1 MTTLLL
7 DQKPI
12 ALRAPTLEQTILDRL
27 EEETVVG
34 LDELVEM
41 LPQYSWNQI
50 FHAVDQL
57 ARFGKIVLRRHRY
70 DYTVFST
77 TYAAR
82 VRQRPHGRSSC

>member
-1 MTTLLL
+1 MTALLL
-7 DQKPI
+7 DQTPM
-12 ALRAPTLEQTILDRL
+12 ALRAATLEQTILDRL
-27 EEETVVG
+27 EEETVIG

-41 LPQYSWNQI
+41 LPQYNWNQI

-77 TYAAR
+77 SYAA
-82 VRQRPHGRSSC
+82 

>member
-1 MTTLLL
+1 MTALLL
-7 DQKPI
+7 DQTPM
-12 ALRAPTLEQTILDRL
+12 ALRAATLEQTILDKL
-27 EEETVVG
+27 EEETVIG

-41 LPQYSWNQI
+41 LPQYTWNQI

-77 TYAAR
+77 SYAA
-82 VRQRPHGRSSC
+82 

>member
-1 MTTLLL
+1 MITLLL
-7 DQKPI
+7 DQTPM
-12 ALRAPTLEQTILDRL
+12 ALRAATLEQTILDRL
-27 EEETVVG
+27 EEETVIG

-41 LPQYSWNQI
+41 LPQYTWNQI

-77 TYAAR
+77 SYAA
-82 VRQRPHGRSSC
+82 

>member
-1 MTTLLL
+1 MTTLAI

-12 ALRAPTLEQTILDRL
+12 ARASHTLEQTILDRL

-34 LDELVEM
+34 LDELIEM

-57 ARFGKIVLRRHRY
+57 ARLGHIVLRRHRY
-70 DYTVFST
+70 DYTLFST
-77 TYAAR
+77 NYAA
-82 VRQRPHGRSSC
+82 